1 MEDYALRRKEYVQQ
15 VRASFDQSND
25 ALEPGLV
32 DNITT
37 EYSSFFGLKIRS
49 VIAIIIFLAYLF
61 CKYNSYPI
69 FGYTTTEIIDIITDN
84 QYYTFLQNYDILN
97 KIGF

>member
-15 VRASFDQSND
+15 IRASFDQSND

-32 DNITT
+32 EIPTT
-37 EYSSFFGLKIRS
+37 EYSAFFGLKIRS
-49 VIAIIIFLAYLF
+49 MIAILLFLAFLF

-84 QYYTFLQNYDILN
+84 QYYTFLQDYV
-97 KIGF
+97 KM